1 MTLFEIKQNMKT
13 LKDAITADAQWIL
26 EKAANPET
34 PMEEIEAKKKHR
46 DELQARYDL
55 LKADHDAM
63 EEAQRTQLAMQNG
76 GSESMTAKQAEI
88 KAKAAFYRAALLGG
102 DVRKAYEGLG
112 GIPAATADLGYGDNL
127 LPTNVS
133 NELLLEPL
141 EENSLRN
148 IEPVSQIPG
157 LEEQKL
163 LFTIEDEDLA
173 DVTDQQT
180 ANEIAME
187 GGSVSYGR
195 FKTKITATIKDT
207 VLHGSDH
214 DIVTAV
220 ENALRSGLAI
230 KEKMRAFAPAT
241 GNGAYDDAHKHM
253 SFYQATEGVTAI
265 KTVTGVDLI
274 DAVTNAWADLPEA
287 FATNAVCVM
296 KKTDYYSAIRI
307 LANGNSDLWGKKP
320 EDVLGVPVVFNDR
333 ATTPIVGDFRYA
345 RQNYDIGTIFET
357 DKDAKKGEYYFV
369 LTAWGDHRIRLK
381 SAFRLA
387 VVDAGGADAGGA
399 DAGGDDANVNP

>member
-1 MTLFEIKQNMKT
+1 MNLFEMKQQMKT
-13 LKDAITADAQWIL
+13 LTDAITEDAQWIS
-26 EKAANPET
+26 KNAANPEVS
-34 PMEEIEAKKKHR
+34 MDEITAKTKHR
-46 DELQARYDL
+46 DELQARLNL
-55 LKADHDAM
+55 LKAEHDAM

-76 GSESMTAKQAEI
+76 GGDGMTAKQAEI

-187 GGSVSYGR
+187 GSFDPDCRRCMPWNEIEQGTYEEQIAFTKELIALRKKEKLMRERNFHFPCDYENPRVIQFRKIGWSEALEIIVNSSDEDVELMHAEHGKTIFAQHVEDQIVKAGGVCIR
-195 FKTKITATIKDT
+195 FFEDKT
-207 VLHGSDH
+207 VL
-214 DIVTAV
+214 
-220 ENALRSGLAI
+220 
-230 KEKMRAFAPAT
+230 
-241 GNGAYDDAHKHM
+241 
-253 SFYQATEGVTAI
+253 QA
-265 KTVTGVDLI
+265 
-274 DAVTNAWADLPEA
+274 
-287 FATNAVCVM
+287 
-296 KKTDYYSAIRI
+296 
-307 LANGNSDLWGKKP
+307 
-320 EDVLGVPVVFNDR
+320 
-333 ATTPIVGDFRYA
+333 
-345 RQNYDIGTIFET
+345 
-357 DKDAKKGEYYFV
+357 
-369 LTAWGDHRIRLK
+369 
-381 SAFRLA
+381 
-387 VVDAGGADAGGA
+387 
-399 DAGGDDANVNP
+399 